1 MLVIHDYIPFIWC
14 ESMWVPIGAVTL
26 RLHSL
31 RLILYAC
38 GGQNPPVLPVIRLVL
53 LAVPD
58 KSAGKVGKGIVA
70 TGNFIHSSRGSIE
83 QKGVGLG
90 DIESFNS

>member
-1 MLVIHDYIPFIWC
+1 MLV
-14 ESMWVPIGAVTL
+14 PICAVTL

-70 TGNFIHSSRGSIE
+70 TGNLNGNNSSRGS
-83 QKGVGLG
+83 KGRKEVGLG
-90 DIESFNS
+90 DK